1 MEPVRET
8 TILTQADS
16 PAGQNCFQENQKW
29 FCTKSIPGEQLTIQD
44 RAPSWRVCCLL
55 VVLSSFWFVFQSIS
69 ITSMQDRGWWLMRW
83 VQRTRFLQQ
92 FPKSKIRAETLQ
104 TFLKIKCTKG
114 WTSLLPVDM
123 QRMAWIM
130 IFQCNFFCVWPPC
143 FPKLVLVFY
152 FFLQYLQCL

>member
-16 PAGQNCFQENQKW
+16 PAGQNYFQENQKW
-29 FCTKSIPGEQLTIQD
+29 LCSKSTPGEELTIQD
-44 RAPSWRVCCLL
+44 RAQSWRVCCRL
-55 VVLSSFWFVFQSIS
+55 VVLSSFCFVFQSIS
-69 ITSMQDRGWWLMRW
+69 ITLMQDRGWWLMMW

-114 WTSLLPVDM
+114 WAPLLPVAM
-123 QRMAWIM
+123 QRILWIM
-130 IFQCNFFCVWPPC
+130 ILSMQFYVCVAT
-143 FPKLVLVFY
+143 LSS
-152 FFLQYLQCL
+152 